1 MMIFYF
7 KNILMLILILSAVGV
22 SAQADSLIVDNHEVL
37 MTKKKWLI
45 TYTRLLLRG
54 QNISKNNILK

>member
-1 MMIFYF
+1 MMIFHF
-7 KNILMLILILSAVGV
+7 KNFLMLILILSAVGV

-45 TYTRLLLRG
+45 PYTRVLLRG

>member
-1 MMIFYF
+1 
-7 KNILMLILILSAVGV
+7 MLILILSAVGV